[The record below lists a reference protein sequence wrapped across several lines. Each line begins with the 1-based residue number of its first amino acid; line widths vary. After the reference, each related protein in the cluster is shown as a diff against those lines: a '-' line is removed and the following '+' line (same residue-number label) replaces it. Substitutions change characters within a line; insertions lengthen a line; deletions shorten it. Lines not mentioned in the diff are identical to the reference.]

1 MEIFWISCRTFSWP
15 NFILLFEVAIKYP
28 QESCKRKK
36 RPVRVILY
44 PSNQSPGNYYELVSL
59 SSEEVVAWLRD
70 MSFPDRYIQIF
81 KKREIC
87 GLDLVC
93 MDHLTLQHYGLPN
106 VYVIR
111 LMGYINH
118 LIYHFSEENPG
129 LSIPRMSDIFTYQND
144 EDDDTSWLVTFFEM
158 KCECKEVFAVSFW
171 HPKIQNSFIIFTSS
185 KIFCISETFV
195 NWIYS

>member
-1 MEIFWISCRTFSWP
+1 MRK
-15 NFILLFEVAIKYP
+15 VAVKYP

-59 SSEEVVAWLRD
+59 SSEEVVNWLRN

-93 MDHLTLQHYGLPN
+93 MDDLTLQHYGLPN

-111 LMGYINH
+111 LMSYINH
-118 LIYHFSEENPG
+118 LIYHFSEKNPG
-129 LSIPRMSDIFTYQND
+129 LSIPRVSDIFTCQND
-144 EDDDTSWLVTFFEM
+144 EDDDTSWLFDGFIDAENVVWAPFFS
-158 KCECKEVFAVSFW
+158 CCHLCSN
-171 HPKIQNSFIIFTSS
+171 HCT
-185 KIFCISETFV
+185 
-195 NWIYS
+195 IYFPSRLEKHTRMQVLSRNKPDHLLFDSRHYCYVRR